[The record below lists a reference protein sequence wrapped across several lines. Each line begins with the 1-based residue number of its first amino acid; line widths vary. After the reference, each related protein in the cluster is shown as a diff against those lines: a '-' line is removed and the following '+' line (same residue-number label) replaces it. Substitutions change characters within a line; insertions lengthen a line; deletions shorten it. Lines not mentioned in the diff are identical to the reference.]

1 MSHSKP
7 TAIGNPL
14 KILKMLSWVNW
25 EAFMQDMADTSEIDA
40 MNVAYQQ
47 FTITMLSYKKL

>member
-1 MSHSKP
+1 
-7 TAIGNPL
+7 
-14 KILKMLSWVNW
+14 
-25 EAFMQDMADTSEIDA
+25 MQDMADTSEIDA